1 MSSGGLKFMFP
12 LEPSA
17 KKNVPLGGMSMCEGG
32 LKRPTLHNAK
42 NIVPQRMS
50 LRSVGLG
57 GDLACVC
64 VCVCVCLCVRV
75 CGRAYVCVCLWIYT
89 YIHIHMQ
96 IYIYIYIVLTFV
108 REHVLWQG

>member
-64 VCVCVCLCVRV
+64 VCVCVCV
-75 CGRAYVCVCLWIYT
+75 CACVCACVCMCVFVDIYIYT
-89 YIHIHMQ
+89 YT
-96 IYIYIYIVLTFV
+96 YANIYIYIVLTFV

>member
-64 VCVCVCLCVRV
+64 VCVCVCVCACVCVGVRM
-75 CGRAYVCVCLWIYT
+75 YVCVCG
-89 YIHIHMQ
+89 YIH
-96 IYIYIYIVLTFV
+96 IYIYICKYIYI
-108 REHVLWQG
+108 